1 MNFSLAGKYFYG
13 LYRNSLCDLY
23 INTFSQKPV
32 SQYHNRKTTLIYF
45 DSLFEHGFGVFATKD
60 HRLCGALLA
69 VPLSLDKNLP
79 EKIAKNYDVNKSFYI
94 AEMMVDELYRGQGI
108 GRNLIIK
115 YFNELNTNCVTH
127 VFIRVWGKNA
137 TAIKLYDKMGFK
149 PVTSVVQAAL
159 RADKSGMRDFRK
171 TYMVKE
177 SQYYLSAFIVSMI
190 NQLYL

>member
-32 SQYHNRKTTLIYF
+32 SQHHNRQTTLIYF
-45 DSLFEHGFGVFATKD
+45 DSLFEHGFGVFATKN

-69 VPLSLDKNLP
+69 VPLFLDKNLP
-79 EKIAKNYDVNKSFYI
+79 EKIVRNYDVNKSFYI

-108 GRNLIIK
+108 GRELIIK
-115 YFNELNTNCVTH
+115 FFNEVNTNCFSN
-127 VFIRVWGKNA
+127 VFIRVWNQNIP
-137 TAIKLYDKMGFK
+137 AIKLYEKMGFK
-149 PVTSVVQAAL
+149 PVDSVVQSAL
-159 RADKSGMRDFRK
+159 RVDKSGMRDFRK

-177 SQYYLSAFIVSMI
+177 IKAKI
-190 NQLYL
+190 NGASDI